1 MRISS
6 GYLTQFPIP
15 VEITEYR
22 TPISVEGDNSNVLAT
37 ILESS
42 TIWKA
47 DIAIIVCNPLTT
59 SLPAILHAQ
68 LPGNAIIVLSAN
80 IAADDLDAIIN
91 NDVSRLSNKQS
102 LATQLPE
109 IISVDPRRAL
119 DAIRT
124 LQAAPGSL
132 SAIQRYQAGFVGSR
146 LADVTQA
153 LRSKLAPSSSTPTVR
168 TKLALNHISDA
179 LRYSTYTTQQV
190 RHATDRAFIDA
201 SHLTERIREAESRVV
216 NDIFGR
222 RDPGTK
228 KIVLNEV
235 EEATKRAEKDMKI
248 VMDRLTWWQM
258 VWRIDEI
265 SGMICSALRQSW
277 CHGLEK
283 KVRAPQVSLLYETV
297 LTYACL
303 HS

>member
-22 TPISVEGDNSNVLAT
+22 TPTSIEGDNSNVLT
-37 ILESS
+37 KILESS

-47 DIAIIVCNPLTT
+47 DVAIIVCNPLTAL
-59 SLPAILHAQ
+59 LPAILHAH

-80 IAADDLDAIIN
+80 IAADNLDAIIN
-91 NDVSRLSNKQS
+91 NQVSHLLNKQS
-102 LATQLPE
+102 LPTQLPE
-109 IISVDPRRAL
+109 IIAVDPRRAL
-119 DAIRT
+119 DAVRT
-124 LQAAPGSL
+124 LQAEPDSL

-153 LRSKLAPSSSTPTVR
+153 LRSKLALSPTTPTVR
-168 TKLALNHISDA
+168 TKLALNHILDA

-201 SHLTERIREAESRVV
+201 SHLTERIREVESRIV
-216 NDIFGR
+216 NDVFGR
-222 RDPGTK
+222 RDPTTE

-235 EEATKRAEKDMKI
+235 EEATKQAEKDMKI

-283 KVRAPQVSLLYETV
+283 KVRTSQAV
-297 LTYACL
+297 
-303 HS
+303 